1 MKRIIAIC
9 ALLLLLS
16 VAACS
21 TTETT
26 TEPETVSSEVV
37 EETVEET
44 AEEAVEET
52 TDETAT
58 TSEQVEITLIDP
70 LDGVTN
76 SYCLDIAGGNQDI
89 DPANGL
95 QAHTCYSYQGD
106 LGTDQVFDVAS
117 FADGILY
124 MPVYDVCA
132 QVASVAAGAEIGLAT
147 CDGSELQS
155 FVFGEDG
162 TISPASD
169 TSLCATASSETRF
182 GRSDTH
188 QISDL
193 ALAACSDDLAIYQ
206 QWGYRAS
213 LEDEI
218 TVIGGEHA
226 MSDDAMTE
234 EAMDEEMAEEAVDEE
249 MAEEAMEEEVAEE
262 AVDEEMAEEAMEEVV
277 SEQVEITLIDP
288 LDGVTNSYC
297 LDIAGGNQD
306 IDPAN
311 GLQAHT
317 CYSYQG
323 DLGTDQVFDTAE
335 FANGL
340 LYMPVYDVCAQVASV
355 AAGAEVG
362 LAACDGNELQSFVFG
377 EGGTISPAS
386 DTSLCVTASS
396 ETRFGRSD
404 THQISDLALAT
415 CSDDMAIYQQWG
427 YRTSLEDEITV
438 IK

>member
-249 MAEEAMEEEVAEE
+249 MAEEAMEE
-262 AVDEEMAEEAMEEVV
+262 VV

>member
-234 EAMDEEMAEEAVDEE
+234 EAMDEEMAEEA
-249 MAEEAMEEEVAEE
+249 
-262 AVDEEMAEEAMEEVV
+262 MEEVV